1 MDPTVFER
9 IYESFCTSFFCQNSA
24 CAPRTQKLVIPA
36 SADRAS
42 AKCNM
47 NQRIGTKDKTK
58 NVGEMARAARFSREM
73 AAARGLHG
81 DPAQARRDSPNLGR
95 RHDGRL
101 HLAAAFRRATRAA
114 RMLEVH
120 STALHYI
127 GLELQYVHYMVTQFR
142 PDTLSRAHTAA
153 RRCRATTATRC
164 HRAGANAQVL
174 DDLGLNRAAAL
185 LDLVAAALGRSLIW
199 TVVSAWGHRRPALR
213 AVA

>member
-81 DPAQARRDSPNLGR
+81 DPAQARRDSPDLGQ

-101 HLAAAFRRATRAA
+101 NLTRNTTTLPHGLVPALLAAAPPRLSPPRQRTTRPKEQLA
-114 RMLEVH
+114 
-120 STALHYI
+120 
-127 GLELQYVHYMVTQFR
+127 
-142 PDTLSRAHTAA
+142 P
-153 RRCRATTATRC
+153 
-164 HRAGANAQVL
+164 
-174 DDLGLNRAAAL
+174 
-185 LDLVAAALGRSLIW
+185 
-199 TVVSAWGHRRPALR
+199 
-213 AVA
+213 